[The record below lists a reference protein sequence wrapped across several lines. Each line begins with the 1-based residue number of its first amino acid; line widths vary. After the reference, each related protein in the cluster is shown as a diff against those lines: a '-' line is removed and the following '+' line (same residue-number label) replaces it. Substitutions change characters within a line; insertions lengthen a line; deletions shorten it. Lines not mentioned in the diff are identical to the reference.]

1 MNDHQAESWTGVDPE
16 FDGHLAKPILQ
27 MTVAERLEWAWQM
40 MLLQDMANKRR
51 ATRPNPPPDPKRG
64 DDSHRFRY

>member
-1 MNDHQAESWTGVDPE
+1 VNDHQAESWTGVDAE

-40 MLLQDMANKRR
+40 MVLQDIANKRR
-51 ATRPNPPPDPKRG
+51 AARPDPPTDPKSCR
-64 DDSHRFRY
+64 

>member
-16 FDGHLAKPILQ
+16 FDGHVAKSILQ
-27 MTVAERLEWAWQM
+27 MTIAERLEWAWQM

-51 ATRPNPPPDPKRG
+51 DAHANPPSDPEAGR
-64 DDSHRFRY
+64 

>member
-1 MNDHQAESWTGVDPE
+1 MNDHQAESWTGVDAE

-40 MLLQDMANKRR
+40 MVLHDMANKRR
-51 ATRPNPPPDPKRG
+51 AARAKPPTDPEAR
-64 DDSHRFRY
+64 R

>member
-1 MNDHQAESWTGVDPE
+1 MNDHQAESWTGIDPE

-40 MLLQDMANKRR
+40 MVLQDMANKRR
-51 ATRPNPPPDPKRG
+51 AAHLNLPTDPEAR
-64 DDSHRFRY
+64 R